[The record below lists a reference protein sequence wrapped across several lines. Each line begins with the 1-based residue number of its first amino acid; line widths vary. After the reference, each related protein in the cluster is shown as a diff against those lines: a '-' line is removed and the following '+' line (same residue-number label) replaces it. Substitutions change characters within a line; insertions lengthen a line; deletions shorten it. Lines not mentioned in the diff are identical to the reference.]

1 MTPELTHLQAAGVK
15 EPQQWLEAVVATCA
29 EFDIATNK
37 RIAAFL
43 AQTAHESGGYTAL
56 QENLNYRATTMATCW
71 PKRFAVYGPDGKPEK
86 DDKGVNLPNKFAL
99 ALQRQPEQ
107 IANVVY
113 AARMGNGS
121 IESGEGWLY
130 RGRGLKQLTGKDN
143 YTRCAAT
150 LQLELVD
157 QPDLLLDPLPAARS
171 AGWFWSAN
179 QCEDYIDRDD
189 FVGLTRRINGGTIG
203 LEDRERR
210 YKAVLA
216 SMSS

>member
-1 MTPELTHLQAAGVK
+1 MTPELTHLLAAGVR
-15 EPQQWLEAVVATCA
+15 EPEKWLEAIQATCA
-29 EFDIATNK
+29 EFDIATDK

-71 PKRFAVYGPDGKPEK
+71 PRRFAVMGPEGKPDK
-86 DDKGVNLPNKFAL
+86 DAKGVNQPNKFAL
-99 ALQRQPEQ
+99 ELQRQPEL

-113 AARMGNGS
+113 AARMGNGP
-121 IESGEGWLY
+121 IESGEGWKY

-150 LQLELVD
+150 LKLALVD
-157 QPDLLLDPLPAARS
+157 NPDLLLDPMPAARS

-179 QCEDYIDRDD
+179 NCAEYIDRDD
-189 FVGLTRRINGGTIG
+189 FVGLTKRINGGTIG

-216 SMSS
+216 SMSA